1 MSVTLNFLS
10 LSLLLP
16 ACFMSYCRPQSTNLV
31 KWSLLLLAVVGS
43 LIVPL
48 NILATYW
55 GAGVAFSLRVTLLA
69 ILLVYCLTCLIY
81 PFAHRLG
88 ILIFPYLLV
97 LGVGAAGLSTLDD
110 SSHVFY
116 SSSKWIFVHI
126 ISSVL
131 TYALISL
138 SAIVSLAVYLSQR
151 SLKGKKNN
159 KLVALLPAIN
169 EGNKLQTKLLIFA
182 QLILFCGLLTG
193 VILQYFNTKTFLVFD
208 HKTVLTTLAFLI
220 IGFVVYLQERSG
232 IRGKI
237 AVRFIMFAYLM
248 LTLAYP
254 GVKFVG
260 QILL

>member
-1 MSVTLNFLS
+1 M
-10 LSLLLP
+10 
-16 ACFMSYCRPQSTNLV
+16 
-31 KWSLLLLAVVGS
+31 
-43 LIVPL
+43 
-48 NILATYW
+48 
-55 GAGVAFSLRVTLLA
+55 
-69 ILLVYCLTCLIY
+69 
-81 PFAHRLG
+81 
-88 ILIFPYLLV
+88 
-97 LGVGAAGLSTLDD
+97 
-110 SSHVFY
+110 
-116 SSSKWIFVHI
+116 
-126 ISSVL
+126 
-131 TYALISL
+131 
-138 SAIVSLAVYLSQR
+138 
-151 SLKGKKNN
+151 
-159 KLVALLPAIN
+159 ALLPAIN

-182 QLILFCGLLTG
+182 QLILFCGLFTG